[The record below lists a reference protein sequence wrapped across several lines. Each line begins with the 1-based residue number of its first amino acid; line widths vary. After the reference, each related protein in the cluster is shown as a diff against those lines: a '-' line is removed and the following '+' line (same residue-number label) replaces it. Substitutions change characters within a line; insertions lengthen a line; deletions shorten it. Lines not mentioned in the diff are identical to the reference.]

1 MEEKLQGQEK
11 KREVLGM
18 DAKKEEQGKTA
29 EVNRGRDRNQ
39 NTLFAHMKICHR
51 EVSYFVQLIYNFLK
65 REERLPNSEFIT
77 EVKCS
82 GHLKKNLIEDQ
93 FLDMGKAR

>member
-51 EVSYFVQLIYNFLK
+51 EVSYFVQLIYNETTTSTTNK
-65 REERLPNSEFIT
+65 
-77 EVKCS
+77 KKS
-82 GHLKKNLIEDQ
+82 GGIPCELS
-93 FLDMGKAR
+93 LDDHSFKWKAAM